1 MKQNHHFIVPDH
13 NFQLISGSDMLPTYT
28 FNTGAAKHTF
38 CKRCGVQSFY
48 TPRSHPRGKG
58 VMPHCIK
65 SKTIKAIMYE
75 AIDGGNWE
83 SEIKKGKLVEF

>member
-13 NFQLISGSDMLPTYT
+13 NFQLLSGAHMLTTYT

-38 CKRCGVQSFY
+38 CKVCGVQSFY
-48 TPRSHPRGKG
+48 SPRSHPHGKG

-65 SKTIKAIMYE
+65 SKTVKAIMYE
-75 AIDGGNWE
+75 AFDGANWE
-83 SEIKKGKLVEF
+83 SEMSKGKLVEF